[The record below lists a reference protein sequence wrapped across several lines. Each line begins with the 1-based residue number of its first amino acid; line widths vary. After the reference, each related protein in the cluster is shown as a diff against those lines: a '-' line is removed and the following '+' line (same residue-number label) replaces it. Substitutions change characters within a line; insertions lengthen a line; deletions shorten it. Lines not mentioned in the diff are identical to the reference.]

1 MSRKFFTL
9 SAVCMLIFCM
19 LLALSGTT
27 DFPAGHPEI
36 ASRSGLVS
44 PPPVPSQPAKGEAM
58 VSVDPLPARPEPQS
72 NTESGMGTTG
82 GVSRHGHL
90 LVLGTVFIV
99 GWILLSFRLLS
110 RSEGRPAPSTHR

>member
-1 MSRKFFTL
+1 MSMKFFTL

-27 DFPAGHPEI
+27 DFPGGHPEI

-44 PPPVPSQPAKGEAM
+44 PVQSQPAEVEAM

-82 GVSRHGHL
+82 GVARHGHL
-90 LVLGTVFIV
+90 LVLGAVFIV

-110 RSEGRPAPSTHR
+110 RSEG

>member
-1 MSRKFFTL
+1 MSMKFFTL

-27 DFPAGHPEI
+27 DFPGDHSEI

-44 PPPVPSQPAKGEAM
+44 PPPVPSHPGKGEAM
-58 VSVDPLPARPEPQS
+58 ASVHPLPVRPDPPG
-72 NTESGMGTTG
+72 NTESCMGTRG
-82 GVSRHGHL
+82 GAARHGHL
-90 LVLGTVFIV
+90 LLLGAVFIV

-110 RSEGRPAPSTHR
+110 RSEG

>member
-1 MSRKFFTL
+1 MSMKFFTL

-27 DFPAGHPEI
+27 DFPGGHPEI

-44 PPPVPSQPAKGEAM
+44 PPPVSSQLEKGEARA
-58 VSVDPLPARPEPQS
+58 SVHSPPARPEPQG

-82 GVSRHGHL
+82 SVARHGHL
-90 LVLGTVFIV
+90 LLLGAVFIV

-110 RSEGRPAPSTHR
+110 RSEG